1 MKLLNSPMGA
11 PAAGRPLW
19 PRWLALAVFVITLV
33 IAFVNLGYWQL
44 DRLEQRR
51 ERNEAVVVH
60 ENAPVLD
67 WTEVFGPKITEADQ
81 WQRARVTGV
90 FDGDHQ
96 FVVRYR
102 SNGGVS
108 GYEIL
113 TPLQTSDGRHLLVD
127 RGFGARDGGD
137 FPTAAPPAP
146 AGEVTIVG
154 HVRRDEQGP
163 DNALVPIDGLVRGV
177 NSEAISQALPYDLV
191 NGYLSVLEITPAQD
205 AGLQPVLPPDLT
217 EGNHLSYAV
226 QWFLFSAMAAVGLVV
241 LIRSDVKARRATKG
255 TS

>member
-1 MKLLNSPMGA
+1 MKLLNSPMGTPA
-11 PAAGRPLW
+11 PGHRLW
-19 PRWLALAVFVITLV
+19 PRWVALAVCVITLV

-60 ENAPVLD
+60 ENSPVLD
-67 WTEVFGPKITEADQ
+67 WTEVFGPPITEADQ
-81 WQRARVTGV
+81 WQRAQVTGV
-90 FDGDHQ
+90 FDGEHQ

-102 SNGGVS
+102 SNGGES

-113 TPLQTSDGRHLLVD
+113 TPLRTADGRHLLID
-127 RGFGARDGGD
+127 RGFGARDGAD

-146 AGEVTIVG
+146 PGEVTIVG
-154 HVRRDEQGP
+154 HVRRNEQGP

-177 NSEAISQALPYDLV
+177 NSEAISHALPYDLV
-191 NGYLSVLEITPAQD
+191 NGYLGALEITPSPD
-205 AGLQPVLPPDLT
+205 DGLQPVLPPELT

-226 QWFLFSAMAAVGLVV
+226 QWFLFSAMAATGLVV
-241 LIRSDVKARRATKG
+241 LIRSDIKARRTSKG
-255 TS
+255 SS

>member
-102 SNGGVS
+102 SAAS
-108 GYEIL
+108 G
-113 TPLQTSDGRHLLVD
+113 RV
-127 RGFGARDGGD
+127 
-137 FPTAAPPAP
+137 TAATSRPPLPRPLP
-146 AGEVTIVG
+146 A
-154 HVRRDEQGP
+154 R
-163 DNALVPIDGLVRGV
+163 
-177 NSEAISQALPYDLV
+177 
-191 NGYLSVLEITPAQD
+191 
-205 AGLQPVLPPDLT
+205 
-217 EGNHLSYAV
+217 
-226 QWFLFSAMAAVGLVV
+226 
-241 LIRSDVKARRATKG
+241 
-255 TS
+255 